1 MAVTHAPKSKDKLPR
16 RGGAGGG
23 GAGAG
28 SGSNSSGPVIDGPA
42 VNHDDWP
49 PQVELILS
57 AIEAGRHGSE
67 QTGPTLAGERRRT
80 KRVSYRVRGRLRLFS
95 DAPGDE
101 GRVIYTRDI
110 HARGLGFITPHR
122 LPLGHGGVVELLTPG
137 GKIVAIPCTLLRCRE
152 AAPGWYEGSVY
163 FNREQHTVV
172 PKNAG

>member
-1 MAVTHAPKSKDKLPR
+1 MALTHAPKSKDKPSR
-16 RGGAGGG
+16 RGSNAGGG
-23 GAGAG
+23 GAG
-28 SGSNSSGPVIDGPA
+28 GPVVDGPA
-42 VNHDDWP
+42 AGHEDWP

-57 AIEAGRHGSE
+57 AIEAGRHGPESGAGG
-67 QTGPTLAGERRRT
+67 GPLFGADRRRS

-122 LPLGHGGVVELLTPG
+122 LPLGHGGVVELSTPG
-137 GKIVAIPCTLLRCRE
+137 GKIVSIPCTLLRCRE

-163 FNREQHTVV
+163 FNREQHAVV
-172 PKNAG
+172 TKNAG